1 MLAVIAVFYCLGII
15 LINFFRVNFWL
26 IPGLGIVTLAASCF
40 SLRKKYIFPLL
51 IFFLAL
57 LLGGL
62 NLKNSYM
69 LPKCHISN
77 FVPYKDNAVYSLSG
91 FVDEPPE
98 TKNTRTSFV
107 FRAQEVQ
114 VSRLKW
120 RCCGK
125 VLVKLDFPQELHY
138 GDKLVI
144 IGNLSRPY
152 QFGDNRQRYRDYLMR
167 QGIYLAMHIKNS
179 LQIIPHHKLES
190 DGLPSVWQSHKSG
203 GSKLIGF
210 SFWLRDRCEQVISRH
225 LPDLPAS
232 MLSAMV
238 LGQRRGIPRLVNNAM
253 VKSGTVHILV
263 VSGFNVGIVAFITNL
278 LLKIMR
284 IRRKARIILAV
295 ICLLI
300 YCLATGATNPVMR
313 ATVMGVMFLLAYIF
327 KREPD
332 MYNSLAGAA
341 LFILIINPRQLF
353 DAGFQ
358 LSFAS
363 VLAIACLYPKLGA
376 FLRIAHIKARI
387 LRFICEGCIVS
398 FSAWMGTMGIIAY
411 NFRIIAPVTV
421 LANILIVPLATLITL
436 CGFTLVLC
444 GLFCPFLAGIFGT
457 TTAMLITLLLNINA
471 ALIKLPFA
479 YIYF

>member
-1 MLAVIAVFYCLGII
+1 MKRMLAVIAVFYCLGII
-15 LINFFRVNFWL
+15 LVNFFRVNFWL

-91 FVDEPPE
+91 FVDDVPE

-179 LQIIPHHKLES
+179 LQIIPQS
-190 DGLPSVWQSHKSG
+190 GLA

-225 LPDLPAS
+225 LPELPAS

-263 VSGFNVGIVAFITNL
+263 VSGFNVGIVAFIINL

-284 IRRKARIILAV
+284 IRRKARIIMAV
-295 ICLLI
+295 TCLLI
-300 YCLATGATNPVMR
+300 YCLATGATNPVIR

-332 MYNSLAGAA
+332 VYNSLAGAA

-353 DAGFQ
+353 DIGFQ

-444 GLFCPFLAGIFGT
+444 GLFCPFLAGIFGI

-471 ALIKLPFA
+471 AVIRIPFA
-479 YIYF
+479 YFYL